1 ARRLG
6 MVAGLGATS
15 LAGHAFAADA
25 AAAPG
30 STSLDSVTVT
40 AAPSLTK
47 LSTQLQNTGQDINVI
62 PQQIL
67 TEQAVATVQDALK
80 NVPGITLNAGEG
92 GTHGDNINLRGF
104 AASDDFFL
112 DGLRDTGF
120 YTRDSFNLEALEVYK
135 GPASTLFGRG
145 STGGVVNQVSKTPQL
160 GNFARGTLVAGTN
173 TEARA
178 TADLNYQFSDDGA
191 VRINA
196 MDMDAKVAD
205 RDFVENRRWGIAPS
219 VTFGIG
225 KPTTLTLNYIH
236 QAQ

>member
-1 ARRLG
+1 

-25 AAAPG
+25 AAAAG

-92 GTHGDNINLRGF
+92 GPHGDNHNRRGC
-104 AASDDFFL
+104 AASGDFFL

-120 YTRDSFNLEALEVYK
+120 YTRDSFNLDSLEVYK

-145 STGGVVNQVSKTPQL
+145 SAGGAGNQGSKTPKL
-160 GNFARGTLVAGTN
+160 GDFANGTLVGGTN
-173 TEARA
+173 SEFRA
-178 TADLNYQFSDDGA
+178 TADVNHE
-191 VRINA
+191 IN
-196 MDMDAKVAD
+196 D
-205 RDFVENRRWGIAPS
+205 S
-219 VTFGIG
+219 T
-225 KPTTLTLNYIH
+225 
-236 QAQ
+236 